1 MRSPKG
7 NRDLIKEIN
16 RSLVLNLIKSRGP
29 VSRKDLAGLSNLSP
43 ATISGI
49 TADFIAG
56 DLVHEM
62 GEGESTGG
70 RRPILLRL
78 NHQAGFVV
86 GAKLMEG
93 AVISALTD
101 LDAQVLYQRIT
112 GFPVVQPL
120 PGGLVD
126 PEVILPVLVQ
136 AIEQT
141 IVESGVARKR
151 VLGIGIGLAGLIDNQ
166 RKTCL
171 YSPFFGWRNVDV
183 AEPLITHFNL
193 PVYLENDVNTLTIAE
208 KWFGY
213 GHDIDH
219 FLVITV
225 GRGIGVGIVAN
236 GQFYR
241 GAIGSAGE
249 FGHITLT
256 SDGPLC
262 ACGKRGCLEALASD
276 PAVIRQTKAAIAL
289 GERTILANGEPLTIN
304 AIVTAAED
312 GDKLA
317 RKLLADS
324 GHWLGIGVATLI
336 NILNPQLVIVGGEG
350 VLAGEWRFGP
360 MRRAIE
366 AHAFYDLAADLDI
379 IIEPLGDEAWAR
391 GAACVVLGELFKSP
405 VDKQEGARLRTV
417 RI

>member
-1 MRSPKG
+1 MRPPKG

-29 VSRKDLAGLSNLSP
+29 ISRKDLVSLSNLSP

-49 TADFIAG
+49 TADFIAD

-86 GAKLMEG
+86 GAKLMEN
-93 AVISALTD
+93 AIISALTD
-101 LDAQVLYQRIT
+101 LDAQVLYHRIT
-112 GFPVVQPL
+112 EFPTAQPL
-120 PGGLVD
+120 SDGSID
-126 PEVILPVLVQ
+126 PEVILPVLIQ
-136 AIEQT
+136 AIEKT
-141 IVESGVARKR
+141 IVESKVERSR

-171 YSPFFGWRNVDV
+171 YSPFFGWRNVDI
-183 AEPLITHFNL
+183 AEPLSGHFNL

-213 GHDIDH
+213 GHDVDH

-225 GRGIGVGIVAN
+225 GRGIGVGIVVN

-241 GAIGSAGE
+241 GAIGGAGE
-249 FGHITLT
+249 FGHITLAP
-256 SDGPLC
+256 DGPLC

-276 PAVIRQTKAAIAL
+276 PAVIRQAKAAIAL
-289 GERTILANGEPLTIN
+289 EEHTALANKNPLTIN
-304 AIVTAAED
+304 AIVAAAEE
-312 GDKLA
+312 GDQLA

-336 NILNPQLVIVGGEG
+336 NIFNPQLVIVGGEG
-350 VLAGEWRFGP
+350 VLAGERRFEA
-360 MRRAIE
+360 MRQAIKG
-366 AHAFYDLAADLDI
+366 HAFNNLADDLDI
-379 IIEPLGDEAWAR
+379 IIEPSGDEAWAR

-405 VDKQEGARLRTV
+405 VDKQEGARLRMV